1 MARSQAFQH
10 KLLDNAVEQRIYEN
24 AGRELENLKR
34 GEYPMLSAES
44 RNKMTKLAQTERK
57 AQAEWQN
64 SLDLKAERDLKKLQ
78 SIKSGEATSLIAQG
92 KMSLKTLDA
101 WRANGDIDET
111 DFRTNVNMLLAKQAH
126 DRAQAESRARQA
138 DLQQER
144 RDKNELGRIKAQVAA
159 GEIDPAQVIDKA
171 ASKTWSG
178 QVSGVAAEWASNQI
192 KQSRDDTKSELRQRH
207 AQGLQEA
214 EAAMEQSGLR
224 PRQSQEIDAL
234 YEQFRVEYRDASP
247 AWSDD
252 PEVANQD
259 PLKIKDE
266 LVQRYLIK
274 GQDVLKKRG
283 DVLLNLLPQ
292 AYKPTEQT
300 GIDASIAKLQEDL
313 RTGLIDEGKWK
324 AEMRRLRELEGLGLF
339 PTKTGASSTSMAPAQ
354 PEAPASKGWLDSI
367 TAPFRREEG
376 R

>member
-1 MARSQAFQH
+1 
-10 KLLDNAVEQRIYEN
+10 
-24 AGRELENLKR
+24 
-34 GEYPMLSAES
+34 MLSAES
-44 RNKMTKLAQTERK
+44 RNKLIKLAQVERK
-57 AQAEWQN
+57 QQMEWQN
-64 SLDLKAERDLKKLQ
+64 SLELKAEKDLKKQQ
-78 SIKSGEATSLIAQG
+78 SVKSGEATSLIARG
-92 KMSLKTLDA
+92 KMSLATLDA
-101 WRANGDIDET
+101 WRAAGEIDEA

-144 RDKNELGRIKAQVAA
+144 RDKNEIGRLKAQVAS
-159 GEIDPAQVIDKA
+159 GEVDPVQIIDKA
-171 ASKTWSG
+171 ASGVWSG
-178 QVSGVAAEWASNQI
+178 QVSGVAAEWASDQRR
-192 KQSRDDTKSELRQRH
+192 QSQNDTKSELRQRH

-247 AWSDD
+247 AWSDN
-252 PEVANQD
+252 PAVSGQD
-259 PLKIKDE
+259 PLKIKDDI
-266 LVQRYLIK
+266 VQRYLIK

-292 AYKPTEQT
+292 AYKPTEAT

-313 RTGLIDEGKWK
+313 RTGLIDDGKWK

-339 PTKTGASSTSMAPAQ
+339 PTPTKSGTTPTLAPEPA
-354 PEAPASKGWLDSI
+354 PEATGPTSSGFGGFMGRLLRPAGQGIKTMRESVQ
-367 TAPFRREEG
+367 REEG